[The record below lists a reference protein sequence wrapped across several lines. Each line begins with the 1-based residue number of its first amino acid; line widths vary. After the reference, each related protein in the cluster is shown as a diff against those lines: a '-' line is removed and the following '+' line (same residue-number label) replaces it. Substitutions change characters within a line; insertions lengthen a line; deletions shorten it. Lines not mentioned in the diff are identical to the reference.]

1 MKRFLPAISLCL
13 LAGVATARVASLSE
27 ARGIEERFK
36 ALRPADRELAIFGLD
51 WESDLEAAKARA
63 AKERRPIF
71 LIVVRNSYG
80 NMFSG
85 HC

>member
-1 MKRFLPAISLCL
+1 MKKFLPAISFCL
-13 LAGVATARVASLSE
+13 LAGVAIARAASLSE
-27 ARGIEERFK
+27 TRDIEERFK
-36 ALRPADRELAIFGLD
+36 ALRPAESELAIFGLD
-51 WESDLEAAKARA
+51 WEADLAAAKARA